1 VTRPPPASEGGRFAN
16 PSDRPRPKAHR
27 IHLGEFPWRRIALVA
42 AAFAAVLILVHQLI
56 DIEAVHAR
64 AEELNGWVAFTFLTI
79 LPLLGFPVSVL
90 HIAAGIR
97 FGAGWGMLIVASSI
111 LLQLL
116 ASYAIVHHWRH
127 WLEKTRWIR
136 RLRERVPDGA
146 HTSICIFTV
155 LLPGAPYSAINYV
168 LPLLGVPLRTYVLC
182 CLPLHTLRAT
192 ITVVFGDQSD
202 RLTVARLTVLI
213 AYALT
218 VLGASFLTY
227 RRMRSQLEDPPAA
240 ADDPK
245 QPA

>member
-1 VTRPPPASEGGRFAN
+1 MNRPPPASRGGRSEI
-16 PSDRPRPKAHR
+16 PSVRPRRKVNR
-27 IHLGEFPWRRIALVA
+27 IRLGEFPWRRIATIAV
-42 AAFAAVLILVHQLI
+42 AFAAILTLVHHLI
-56 DIEAVHAR
+56 DIEAVHAW
-64 AEELNGWVAFTFLTI
+64 ADQLNSWVAFGLLTV
-79 LPLLGFPVSVL
+79 LPLVGFPVSVL
-90 HIAAGIR
+90 HVAAGIR
-97 FGAGWGMLIVASSI
+97 FGAGWGMVIVSCSI

-168 LPLLGVPLRTYVLC
+168 LPLVGVPLHTYIMC
-182 CLPLHTLRAT
+182 CLPLHTLRST
-192 ITVVFGDQSD
+192 ITVVLGAQSNQ
-202 RLTVARLTVLI
+202 LTAARVIVLI

-227 RRMRSQLEDPPAA
+227 RRMRLQLEGLPAA
-240 ADDPK
+240 EDGRK

>member
-1 VTRPPPASEGGRFAN
+1 M
-16 PSDRPRPKAHR
+16 
-27 IHLGEFPWRRIALVA
+27 VA
-42 AAFAAVLILVHQLI
+42 AGFAAVLILVHHLI
-56 DIEAVHAR
+56 DIDAVHAR
-64 AEELNGWVAFTFLTI
+64 AAKLNGWAAFGLLVV
-79 LPLLGFPVSVL
+79 LPLVGFPVSIL

-97 FGAGWGMLIVASSI
+97 FGAGWGMVVVSSSI

-127 WLEKTRWIR
+127 WFEKTRWIR
-136 RLRERVPDGA
+136 RLRERVPEGA
-146 HTSICIFTV
+146 HPSICIFTV

-168 LPLLGVPLRTYVLC
+168 LPLVGVPLPTYILC
-182 CLPLHTLRAT
+182 CLPLHTLRST
-192 ITVVFGDQSD
+192 ITVVLGDQSD
-202 RLTVARLTVLI
+202 RLTAARLMVLI

-227 RRMRSQLEDPPAA
+227 RRMRSQLEGPPEA

>member
-1 VTRPPPASEGGRFAN
+1 MM
-16 PSDRPRPKAHR
+16 
-27 IHLGEFPWRRIALVA
+27 A
-42 AAFAAVLILVHQLI
+42 AVFAAILTLVHHLI
-56 DIEAVHAR
+56 DIEAIHTR
-64 AEELNGWVAFTFLTI
+64 ADQLNGWVAFGFLTV
-79 LPLLGFPVSVL
+79 LPLVGFPVSVL
-90 HIAAGIR
+90 HVAAGIR
-97 FGAGWGMLIVASSI
+97 FGAGWGMVIVSCSI

-146 HTSICIFTV
+146 HPSICIFTV

-168 LPLLGVPLRTYVLC
+168 LPLVGVPLRTYVMC
-182 CLPLHTLRAT
+182 CLPLHTLRST
-192 ITVVFGDQSD
+192 ITVVLGDQSD
-202 RLTVARLTVLI
+202 RLTAARLIVLV

-227 RRMRSQLEDPPAA
+227 RRMRFQLEGPPVAE
-240 ADDPK
+240 DDRK